1 MLAIGIGTIK
11 NVIQNLKNLMLK
23 RKMNTD
29 LPSSQTQIMQDLMV
43 RYIKLIGTDVKQ
55 RAELCNRTQPD
66 IVDLQVVKSNYL
78 VSKSRIWNP

>member
-1 MLAIGIGTIK
+1 
-11 NVIQNLKNLMLK
+11 
-23 RKMNTD
+23 
-29 LPSSQTQIMQDLMV
+29 MQDLMV